1 MPLRPGAPH
10 YGRMNR
16 SVAFW
21 FAAFVEM
28 IGMGNGDLT
37 GAVATWSAE
46 DEPDAEPGAG
56 TESEPDADL
65 ERSDVTGELRHP

>member
-37 GAVATWSAE
+37 GAVATWSSETDPDAE
-46 DEPDAEPGAG
+46 TEPDAGAAELG
-56 TESEPDADL
+56 A
-65 ERSDVTGELRHP
+65 SDVTGELRHP

>member
-1 MPLRPGAPH
+1 MPLRPGRQH
-10 YGRMNR
+10 DGRMNR

-37 GAVATWSAE
+37 GAVATWSSETDPDAE
-46 DEPDAEPGAG
+46 TEPDAGAAELG
-56 TESEPDADL
+56 A
-65 ERSDVTGELRHP
+65 SDVTGELRHP

>member
-10 YGRMNR
+10 DGRMNR

-37 GAVATWSAE
+37 GAVATWSSETDPDAE
-46 DEPDAEPGAG
+46 TEPDAGAAELG
-56 TESEPDADL
+56 A
-65 ERSDVTGELRHP
+65 SDVTGELRHP